1 MEGEL
6 ELIRKETIKI
16 YGIQL
21 ILKINL
27 GSTRKVNVL
36 QIVRKLQM
44 QVFIKDCINR
54 PCLSRKLRKDKI
66 ITLCRLRK
74 GSMFAIC
81 ILKKVS
87 VSKNENK
94 GKSLNAPYRTTLNY
108 GTRLYQK
115 GIQKMEEIERKHQE
129 EKIKKEF
136 EELKEH
142 TFHPKILPVSK
153 YYGSK
158 ADEKPEDNLIKKGLL
173 TQDKLEQ
180 KRAEVLYGIQNSN
193 SFHPNINENS
203 RKIADQRNQFFED
216 DYIGDENSNQYGPQS
231 DQFLNLYDDAMKR
244 VERHNKIYS
253 MCIDSECT
261 FKPDIGKTKHMNVSH
276 RYNNNKNCIS
286 EKSIIEKFNNENF
299 DPVTG
304 QPFFHPKVNKSPIN
318 QNHRSSKS
326 IGNLLYDA
334 TKIYKEKNDLRIQ
347 QYENEIRE
355 RSNTRATN
363 KNSEALLDNMKN
375 KRFAAIFN
383 MLDSN

>member
-1 MEGEL
+1 MSIEKRFNVCDLHPE
-6 ELIRKETIKI
+6 ESKRKQK
-16 YGIQL
+16 
-21 ILKINL
+21 
-27 GSTRKVNVL
+27 R
-36 QIVRKLQM
+36 R
-44 QVFIKDCINR
+44 
-54 PCLSRKLRKDKI
+54 
-66 ITLCRLRK
+66 
-74 GSMFAIC
+74 
-81 ILKKVS
+81 
-87 VSKNENK
+87 K

-129 EKIKKEF
+129 AKAKKEF
-136 EELKEH
+136 EELNEH

-180 KRAEVLYGIQNSN
+180 KRAEILYEIQNSN

-216 DYIGDENSNQYGPQS
+216 EYIGDENSNQYGPQS

-276 RYNNNKNCIS
+276 RYNSNKNCIS

-304 QPFFHPKVNKSPIN
+304 QPFFQPKVNKSPIN
-318 QNHRSSKS
+318 LNHRSSKS

-334 TKIYKEKNDLRIQ
+334 TKMYKEKNELRIQ

-375 KRFAAIFN
+375 KRFATIFN